1 MGPAFAAVGAGVAA
15 LLEGTIASRFLFA
28 GAQLQIVL
36 VFAIVLTIVFSFE
49 DGLAWAFVGGIFA
62 DLLAVRP
69 LGSTLFGL
77 LIAVGGTAALIHYL
91 SLGRLL
97 NSVVCVF
104 FMTLAYVVVVDGVV
118 GVLDPPAYPLH
129 LTSLF
134 GTALVNAAFSA
145 LVAGLV
151 IATKRR
157 FVERRQRLV
166 W

>member
-15 LLEGTIASRFLFA
+15 LFEVTVASRFHFA
-28 GAQLQIVL
+28 DAQLQIVL
-36 VFAIVLTIVFSFE
+36 VVAIVLTVALSFE
-49 DGLAWAFVGGIFA
+49 DGMAWAFVGGVFA

-69 LGSTLFGL
+69 LGSTVFGL
-77 LIAVGGTAALIHYL
+77 LIAVGGTAALIRYL
-91 SLGRLL
+91 SLGRLF

-104 FMTLAYVVVVDGVV
+104 LMTLVYIVVIDVVA

-134 GTALVNAAFSA
+134 IAALVNAAFSA